1 MFPRYSLKC
10 FCSHRTKLLMLRE
23 AKRVDSPDG
32 NKQNKPPPGVW
43 VHFSRPLS
51 STMRFFS
58 LFALALVACAAL
70 ASTTTDVD
78 DMDLSMDIFDGPA
91 PAELGAA
98 PSIYRLKGVVNWL
111 VSAFLKT
118 RSTLYKMR
126 SNLNSTRY
134 YLRTTRERLAAET
147 SRAETLTRLMAN
159 KVNRTAMKS
168 VGAEQTR
175 AMVVEHS
182 LSVNIANVGSQ
193 QESALAAEVQRALT
207 AEASLRIEV
216 GIEYYRAT
224 TAESALSAALLV
236 EASRTTAA
244 EEGLV
249 NRIVTTEDTLA
260 TQILQTSTQCT
271 AAAASL
277 ATNMNDATVFEERLT
292 TVLTSSVGITIIK
305 NILATLLSVDGP
317 ENALA
322 QQLAN
327 KVDKS
332 SLGAINT
339 QVTEVVTELVNS
351 GEPNA
356 LKNALNQ
363 KVDVNDLS
371 VIDPRCRS
379 VVNAMAIAEATD
391 NNLATKLATKLD
403 ANTAAPLI
411 EETVSHLVTSPD
423 ANTLNTEFDYKV
435 DKRNLS
441 LIAPEIT
448 RVVVDMSAQRCREAP
463 PAFANAETSGCI
475 NTWSGSHCN
484 PCIQGYAPSNG
495 KGLLCQ
501 NGQWVQPA
509 PSCCPDPTLTT
520 NHGWATFTSSGTW
533 TLPSGYTAA
542 CPANV
547 KIVAIGGGG
556 GGGWEWGNGGYSGA
570 LAQFSGKLNST
581 SYTVTIGA
589 GGAGIVNN
597 FVGNNGA
604 ATSFGDLLTAAG
616 GTAGRT
622 AYGGND
628 PSVYSGWSAGGRSC
642 QYNASSG
649 GSGGSDSGPE
659 CGADRSLPGSRVS
672 LSLSF
677 VFKTVTAGAG
687 GRGGR
692 SLDDGDG
699 GGGGGGLVIGGVGPV
714 AAHGGKQTSCGENSS
729 TGGAGGVGY
738 GAGGGGG
745 SGCSGAGAAGN
756 SGAVHI
762 EW

>member
-159 KVNRTAMKS
+159 KVNRTAVKS

-193 QESALAAEVQRALT
+193 QDGALAAEVQRAIT

-277 ATNMNDATVFEERLT
+277 ATNMNDAAVFEERLT

-339 QVTEVVTELVNS
+339 QVTEVVSELVNS

-363 KVDVNDLS
+363 KVDVNNLS
-371 VIDPRCRS
+371 VIDPRVRS
-379 VVNAMAIAEATD
+379 VVNAMATAEATD

-423 ANTLNTEFDYKV
+423 ANTLNTEFDFKV

-441 LIAPEIT
+441 VIAPEVM
-448 RVVVDMSAQRCREAP
+448 RVVGDLSMLRCRDTPLAL
-463 PAFANAETSGCI
+463 ANGNPSWCVNSWTG
-475 NTWSGSHCN
+475 TYCN
-484 PCIQGYAPSNG
+484 PCLPGFVLTTPGYYCDGGNWTGTPT
-495 KGLLCQ
+495 
-501 NGQWVQPA
+501 
-509 PSCCPDPTLTT
+509 CCPDPALTSS
-520 NHGWATFTSSGTW
+520 HGSASFTSSGTW
-533 TLPSGYTAA
+533 SLPWGYNNA
-542 CPANV
+542 CPV
-547 KIVAIGGGG
+547 SIRVLAIGGGG
-556 GGGWEWGNGGYSGA
+556 SGGWNWGRGGYSGHLGQYIGTVNA
-570 LAQFSGKLNST
+570 
-581 SYTVTIGA
+581 SYDITVGA
-589 GGAGIVNN
+589 GGAGATVN
-597 FVGNNGA
+597 VPGNNGTA
-604 ATSFGDLLTAAG
+604 SAFGSFLTVMG
-616 GTAGRT
+616 G
-622 AYGGND
+622 
-628 PSVYSGWSAGGRSC
+628 SFSSGWSAGGVQC
-642 QYNASSG
+642 PTQGSSG
-649 GSGGSDSGPE
+649 GSNGGNSGQSP
-659 CGADRSLPGSRVS
+659 CGVNVGSKAILNATLFRFVS
-672 LSLSF
+672 
-677 VFKTVTAGAG
+677 VAPGAG
-687 GRGGR
+687 GAGGYAP
-692 SLDDGDG
+692 SDGDG
-699 GGGGGGLVIGGVGPV
+699 GGGGGGLIVNNLGP
-714 AAHGGKQTSCGENSS
+714 AAGNGQGTSGCNGSSRTGGK
-729 TGGAGGVGY
+729 GGIGY

-745 SGCSGAGAAGN
+745 SSCSGNGGAGSPG
-756 SGAVHI
+756 VVYI